1 MLTNTTRRCP
11 KFRTVRTRMRRL
23 IYSTILAIALV
34 TVWMLYLKY
43 DIERFMDIYSVNHT
57 SNTPSVDTVDI
68 PEVSE
73 DDDSIPTDSALVKNI
88 TNSVEVENEHT
99 HPHSYA
105 DNLEETNQSNTSTQA
120 LLPTEKSSHLN
131 KSIQKIDIE
140 DEIIMPLF
148 NGFMGMTIKEARE
161 TREKIMRNPDIW
173 IKGGPGEIG
182 SEFVLMGED
191 SRAFAKAIY
200 VLYPSKMHRSVL
212 EQVEMSSQNG
222 RTPKNYDELKS
233 HLKSIK
239 IVRVIR

>member
-1 MLTNTTRRCP
+1 M
-11 KFRTVRTRMRRL
+11 KRL
-23 IYSTILAIALV
+23 IFATILAFVLV

-43 DIERFMDIYSVNHT
+43 DTERFIEIYSVNHT
-57 SNTPSVDTVDI
+57 SNTPSVDTEDI
-68 PEVSE
+68 LEVSE
-73 DDDSIPTDSALVKNI
+73 DDDSIPTDSVLAKNI
-88 TNSVEVENEHT
+88 TKSVEVENEHA
-99 HPHSYA
+99 HLHSYA
-105 DNLEETNQSNTSTQA
+105 DNLEETNQSNTSNQE
-120 LLPTEKSSHLN
+120 LLSTEKSLHRN

-212 EQVEMSSQNG
+212 EQVEKSSQNG
-222 RTPKNYDELKS
+222 RTLRNYDELKS
-233 HLKSIK
+233 QLKSIK